1 MQTRIDNGRERR
13 RRVLGILRTAAML
26 VVSLILMLPEAARA
40 EKNSDPD
47 PFDRPGFYVGAG
59 GTYQFNAFS
68 SRIED
73 VIDAAVNDAVPGG
86 ANANFKLD
94 ESGGFN
100 ALLGYRVRSWF
111 AVELQYEWIDEYDI
125 EGSFDIGFL
134 TPGTVS
140 GTLYSI
146 EGHALTLNTK
156 WIIPFWRVQPYLLI
170 GGGMAISEVNRGD
183 LAAIL
188 IALGGDIDDGT
199 NIKPAARAGLGLDL
213 YITQHIVLNAQV
225 SAVVTTLKSPD
236 LGDVD
241 DLNYVSFAA
250 GLQYRF

>member
-26 VVSLILMLPEAARA
+26 VASLILMLSGAAGA
-40 EKNSDPD
+40 ETNSDSD
-47 PFDRPGFYVGAG
+47 PFDRPGFYIGGG

-73 VIDAAVNDAVPGG
+73 VIDDAVNDATGG
-86 ANANFKLD
+86 SNASFNLE
-94 ESGGFN
+94 ESGGLN
-100 ALLGYRVRSWF
+100 ALIGYRVWSWF
-111 AVELQYEWIDEYDI
+111 AVELQYEWVDEYDI
-125 EGSFDIGFL
+125 EGSVDLLVPI
-134 TPGTVS
+134 P

-170 GGGMAISEVNRGD
+170 GGGMAISEVSTGD
-183 LAAIL
+183 LSAVVSTF
-188 IALGGDIDDGT
+188 GGEINDGT

-213 YITQHIVLNAQV
+213 HITQHIVLNAQV
-225 SAVVTTLKSPD
+225 SAVVTTLKSPEI
-236 LGDVD
+236 GDVD
-241 DLNYVSFAA
+241 DLNYMSFAA
-250 GLQYRF
+250 GLEYRF